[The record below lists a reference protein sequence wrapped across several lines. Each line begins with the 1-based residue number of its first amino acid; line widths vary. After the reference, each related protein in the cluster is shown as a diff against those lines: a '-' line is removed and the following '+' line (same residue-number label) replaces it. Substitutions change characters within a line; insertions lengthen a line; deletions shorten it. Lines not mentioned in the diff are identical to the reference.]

1 MRHTEFWE
9 RMNEALG
16 DSAYART
23 WADMQVIGA
32 LGGRT
37 VSEAL
42 AAGESP
48 KSVWRAVWE
57 TLELPASQR

>member
-1 MRHTEFWE
+1 
-9 RMNEALG
+9 MNEALG